1 VLVWNTMAITKIIIR
16 LRAPSEAIADE
27 GLARISP
34 LMYQHVI
41 KQLFGLLLLIQT
53 FNLTPLLFDLSLL
66 RIELAL
72 SLLRPYLLILQL
84 IAHEVTTA
92 RPYCGA
98 DGGTRAGSTNCGADY
113 CAGRATGK
121 RADPRTFFTS
131 AQRLPGTTGDR
142 KQHHYCHSDS
152 D

>member
-1 VLVWNTMAITKIIIR
+1 MARLHVGFFLQLVVVSLIRVKFRNFRNVLSKRGI
-16 LRAPSEAIADE
+16 E
-27 GLARISP
+27 
-34 LMYQHVI
+34 
-41 KQLFGLLLLIQT
+41 QLLGLLLLIQT

-72 SLLRPYLLILQL
+72 SLLRPYLLILQR

-98 DGGTRAGSTNCGADY
+98 DGGTCAGSTNRGADY
-113 CAGRATGK
+113 RAGRATGK

>member
-1 VLVWNTMAITKIIIR
+1 
-16 LRAPSEAIADE
+16 
-27 GLARISP
+27 
-34 LMYQHVI
+34 MYQHVI

-121 RADPRTFFTS
+121 RADPRAFFTS